1 MAEGSE
7 SSSER
12 RYKCERCHD
21 QQYIA
26 VYEGREY
33 PMDSIELV
41 GVLYSAKPCQ
51 CLIQENLMRLFG
63 KSNIPVEEQRK
74 GFNDFKLDGVP
85 RSVVAAYRTVID
97 YYKRFDEIR
106 HQDVNSLVLLGDSG
120 FGKTHILTALANNLM
135 AKKGVSVIYFR
146 WEEGMR
152 KLKQAI
158 KEGTLDEKV
167 EALYQVDVL
176 FIDELFKARG
186 NTGETSGFEF
196 RTILDVVDKRNTNR
210 RPFLITSELYD
221 EQLANIDI
229 ALWGRIRERSQ
240 IVRLGL
246 EDDEKALGI
255 IGNYR
260 MR

>member
-21 QQYIA
+21 QQYIG

-41 GVLYSAKPCQ
+41 GVIYTAKPCQ

-63 KSNIPVEEQRK
+63 KSNIPDAEQRK
-74 GFNDFKLDGVP
+74 GFSDFNKDDVP
-85 RSVVAAYRTVID
+85 RSVKTAFSVVYE
-97 YYKRFDEIR
+97 YFMNFDAIR

-120 FGKTHILTALANNLM
+120 FGKTHLLTALANNLI
-135 AKKGVSVIYFR
+135 AKKSVGVIYFR
-146 WEEGMR
+146 WIEGMQR
-152 KLKQAI
+152 LKSAI
-158 KEGTLDEKV
+158 KEGSLDEKINAMY
-167 EALYQVDVL
+167 EVDVL
-176 FIDELFKARG
+176 FIDDLFKTRG
-186 NTGETSGFEF
+186 NTGDSTGFEF
-196 RTILDVVDKRNTNR
+196 QRILDVVDKRNTNR

-246 EDDEKALGI
+246 EDDEKAAGI
-255 IGNYR
+255 VGNYR